1 MIRKWMAFVLSAGIL
16 VTLGLGAGLSRAD
29 DDKESELEQIMEKV
43 QKHNADILKGIRN
56 LGNFK
61 KSQKDVVKSSKE
73 LVKLAKKSKPLKD
86 AFKNAKNEKDPA
98 AKWTEFLDAMI
109 KESEKFEGVA
119 AKPETTYIQAK
130 DAYKAVQKTCNNCHD
145 VFKGEDDKF

>member
-16 VTLGLGAGLSRAD
+16 VTLGLGAGLSRAE

-43 QKHNADILKGIRN
+43 QKNNADILKGIRN

-61 KSQKDVVKSSKE
+61 KSQKDVVKNAKE
-73 LVKLAKKSKPLKD
+73 LVKLAKKSKPIKE

-98 AKWTEFLDAMI
+98 AKWIEFLDAMI
-109 KESEKFEGVA
+109 KESEKFEEIV

-130 DAYKAVQKTCNNCHD
+130 DAYKPVAKACTNCHD